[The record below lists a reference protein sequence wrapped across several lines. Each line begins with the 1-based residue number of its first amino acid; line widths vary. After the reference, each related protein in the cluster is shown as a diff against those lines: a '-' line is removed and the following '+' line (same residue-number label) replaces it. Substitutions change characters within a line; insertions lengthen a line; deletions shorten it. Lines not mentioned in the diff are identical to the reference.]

1 MLSETYFLKTG
12 FARSGG
18 FKFCYFPKGNL
29 GSWIPFPAEA
39 YSDEAV
45 WQAVVPLPGDIL
57 GMIYTPEKSKDEAVD
72 L

>member
-18 FKFCYFPKGNL
+18 FKFYYFPKENRHG
-29 GSWIPFPAEA
+29 WIPFPEAA

-45 WQAVVPLPGDIL
+45 WQAVVPPPGGIL
-57 GMIYTPEKSKDEAVD
+57 GMIYTAPKSKDGAVD
-72 L
+72 W